1 MSRAPGVVMTR
12 KLLVVDDDPAV
23 RDWALQTL
31 AEAGYTT
38 LGCEDGQ
45 RALGLVRDERPDL
58 VLMDV
63 EMPGLGGREVCRI
76 IKGSP
81 SFGFLPVILMTT
93 SADVQGK
100 VEGLELGADDF
111 LVKPLNPLELVARV
125 KSMLRLKEL
134 QDELQQAN
142 ERLKRMNEHLQTL
155 STTDPLM
162 GISNRIFFEKRI
174 AYEFQRAERYRKP
187 LALLVLDLDHF
198 KRIND
203 TCGHPFGD
211 EVLRAVAGLLV
222 ASIRQVDIA
231 ARYGG
236 EELVVA
242 LPETGLDQAAL
253 VAERIRQAIERNEV
267 ADGERRVRVTVSI
280 GAAVC
285 PAAGVR
291 SVADLLQVADAALY
305 RAKHDGR
312 NCVRLAPEGADPEP
326 G

>member
-1 MSRAPGVVMTR
+1 MSRTPGVVMTR

-23 RDWALQTL
+23 RDWAEQTL
-31 AEAGYTT
+31 AAAGYAT
-38 LGCEDGQ
+38 LGCDDGQ

-81 SFGFLPVILMTT
+81 SFGFLPVILMTA

-100 VEGLELGADDF
+100 VEGLELGADDY

-174 AYEFQRAERYRKP
+174 AYEFQRAVRYRKP
-187 LALLVLDLDHF
+187 LALLVLDLDLF

-203 TCGHPFGD
+203 THGHPFGD
-211 EVLRAVAGLLV
+211 QVLRAVAGLLT

-242 LPETGLDQAAL
+242 LPETGLEQAGL
-253 VAERIRQAIERNEV
+253 VAERIRQAIEHNEV
-267 ADGERRVRVTVSI
+267 FGAGQRVRVTVSI

-285 PAAGVR
+285 PAPGVQ
-291 SVADLLQVADAALY
+291 SVADLLQAADEALY
-305 RAKHDGR
+305 RAKRDGR
-312 NCVRLAPEGADPEP
+312 NCVRLAAVGAAPEP
-326 G
+326 D